1 MVGFDAQPEARE
13 AIKKGT
19 MAATV
24 AQFPSRMGTTA
35 VENAVKLLRG
45 ETIAPFTPV
54 AIELVK

>member
-1 MVGFDAQPEARE
+1 
-13 AIKKGT
+13 

-24 AQFPSRMGTTA
+24 AQFASRMGSTA

-45 ETIAPFTPV
+45 EKIPEFTPV